1 MPERGFF
8 AGIAVCFSCCTV
20 LDIAK
25 QWAFFPAY
33 PAAAAGGISYKEIF
47 GKNAESLS
55 LKGDSER

>member
-1 MPERGFF
+1 MPWRWFF
-8 AGIAVCFSCCTV
+8 GVAVCFSCCTV
-20 LDIAK
+20 WDIVK

-33 PAAAAGGISYKEIF
+33 PVSAAGGRSYKVIF